1 VLARHGDKAL
11 WCPRKGR
18 FKVSVELM
26 AEPCLWRWEIRD
38 PRTNKVVANSWT
50 NDWMAYQTSD
60 DALRAVAA
68 QLSSMAPQVA
78 PARPR
83 GIT

>member
-1 VLARHGDKAL
+1 VAL
-11 WCPRKGR
+11 G
-18 FKVSVELM
+18 
-26 AEPCLWRWEIRD
+26 IRD